1 MSGVRDG
8 SASRTVCCAVATV
21 SYLPRARVAAESW
34 RRHHPD
40 SPFVLLLIDG
50 QDWPHESEPFQ
61 IVLPE
66 ELGLAPEELET
77 QKAIYNAFE
86 LSCALKP
93 HLFRLLLD
101 QGASA
106 IVFTD
111 TDTFFYAPVT
121 DLADTAA
128 SAGLAL
134 IPHAARPPAAVR
146 GYLPLAHIEY
156 RRFVGGLFNLGF
168 IAVGQGGEAF
178 LEWWGER
185 LARDCLTEPAAGIYV
200 DERWVDWAPV
210 YFDHA
215 VVRDSSLNVAFWNLD
230 ERELS
235 ELDGRPMV
243 DGAPLRHFHFAG
255 FDPSHPDRLS
265 KYLDDAWPPPP
276 ANPVLTQLMQEYA
289 ERLLEC
295 GSDGAPQASV
305 QVRHERRWA
314 IARSPRASGLP
325 GGGARRGGARRRASS
340 ESVRPVP
347 RRRLRADG
355 RRPVESRPAL
365 DAGPGAAR
373 TVATVRRVAFL
384 LRTPEQATRTGRSL
398 RTRRTPST
406 RSRRLASGER
416 SRPARVLTRTRRF
429 VGSDRPF
436 VRRAARKAA
445 G

>member
-77 QKAIYNAFE
+77 QNAIYNAFE

-178 LEWWGER
+178 LKWWGER

-255 FDPSHPDRLS
+255 FDPSQPDRLS
-265 KYLDDAWPPPP
+265 KYLDDAWSAPL
-276 ANPVLTQLMQEYA
+276 ADPVLTRCCTSTRSA
-289 ERLLEC
+289 C
-295 GSDGAPQASV
+295 SIAGARSSASV
-305 QVRHERRWA
+305 RTSTARAPGDDRSASASVRSIGRRC
-314 IARSPRASGLP
+314 SP
-325 GGGARRGGARRRASS
+325 RRRATQSL
-340 ESVRPVP
+340 
-347 RRRLRADG
+347 LRI
-355 RRPVESRPAL
+355 RSTRPA
-365 DAGPGAAR
+365 
-373 TVATVRRVAFL
+373 
-384 LRTPEQATRTGRSL
+384 
-398 RTRRTPST
+398 ST
-406 RSRRLASGER
+406 TSSGW
-416 SRPARVLTRTRRF
+416 
-429 VGSDRPF
+429 
-436 VRRAARKAA
+436 
-445 G
+445 

>member
-1 MSGVRDG
+1 MSGVRG
-8 SASRTVCCAVATV
+8 GTASRTVCCAVATV

-61 IVLPE
+61 VVLPE
-66 ELGLAPEELET
+66 EIGLAPEELEI

-185 LARDCLTEPAAGIYV
+185 LARDCLTEPAGGMYV
-200 DERWVDWAPV
+200 DERWVDWAPA
-210 YFDHA
+210 YFEHA

-255 FDPSHPDRLS
+255 FDRANRTASRSTSTTPGHLRLPILCSRDCCRSTRSSCSSAGARSSGSVPTSTARAPEDDR
-265 KYLDDAWPPPP
+265 
-276 ANPVLTQLMQEYA
+276 
-289 ERLLEC
+289 
-295 GSDGAPQASV
+295 SV
-305 QVRHERRWA
+305 SVSVRSIGRRW
-314 IARSPRASGLP
+314 SP
-325 GGGARRGGARRRASS
+325 RRRATPS
-340 ESVRPVP
+340 
-347 RRRLRADG
+347 
-355 RRPVESRPAL
+355 
-365 DAGPGAAR
+365 
-373 TVATVRRVAFL
+373 L
-384 LRTPEQATRTGRSL
+384 LRTRSI
-398 RTRRTPST
+398 RPGSTAPSECSTTRRLSVC
-406 RSRRLASGER
+406 SRR
-416 SRPARVLTRTRRF
+416 RPRPDL
-429 VGSDRPF
+429 DRCD
-436 VRRAARKAA
+436 RRACRVPPSDA
-445 G
+445 